1 MKLILSNLPKFG
13 EFLRNQEVVE
23 ESDIDTELLLQF
35 AISNIKDIAIED
47 SSTMSLIKTLLL
59 YISNALCMLK
69 RKDSSTADTLSN
81 QALILKC
88 LELNRSLLI
97 NTCFDDKAKS
107 FLQYHCLIEFEYL
120 IVTSP
125 ESIRV
130 FLEVFSFPNIDL
142 SSIGLLHAGSDRIT
156 IILSFR

>member
-13 EFLRNQEVVE
+13 EFLKDQEIIE
-23 ESDIDTELLLQF
+23 ETDIDTELLLQF
-35 AISNIKDIAIED
+35 AIVNIKDVSIED

-69 RKDSSTADTLSN
+69 RKDISMTDTLSN

-97 NTCFDDKAKS
+97 NTCLDEKVKS

-120 IVTSP
+120 LITAP

-130 FLEVFSFPNIDL
+130 FLEVFSF
-142 SSIGLLHAGSDRIT
+142 
-156 IILSFR
+156 